1 MKSEI
6 IIIDDHK
13 IFGEGF
19 CSLLENN
26 NYRVKRVFQSPKKA
40 INYLQNNLIDIVF
53 CDINMPEINGIDLI
67 KKIKKTNSECK
78 VIMISMY
85 TEKNIIKKA
94 LENNADGYLT
104 KNCSIKDIKT
114 AISNS
119 YSSEKKFISK
129 TPNNFNNN
137 NNNNNNSSNSNNDSF
152 SLKFKLTKREEE
164 IVSHILKE
172 KSNVEIGEILQISKR
187 TVETH
192 RKNIMLKLDVKNS
205 IGIAVKALKYELV

>member
-1 MKSEI
+1 MKGNI

-26 NYRVKRVFQSPKKA
+26 NFRVKRVFQSPKKA
-40 INYLQNNLIDIVF
+40 LHYLNSNVIEIVF
-53 CDINMPEINGIDLI
+53 CDINMPEINGLDLI
-67 KKIKKTNSECK
+67 KKIKKINSDCK

-104 KNCSIKDIKT
+104 KNCSIEDIKT
-114 AISNS
+114 AISNN
-119 YSSEKKFISK
+119 YSTEKKFISK
-129 TPNNFNNN
+129 TINNN
-137 NNNNNNSSNSNNDSF
+137 DKNDNDAF
-152 SLKFKLTKREEE
+152 LLKYKLTKREKE
-164 IVSHILKE
+164 IISHILKE
-172 KSNVEIGEILQISKR
+172 KSNSEIGELLQISKR

-205 IGIAVKALKYELV
+205 IGIAVKALKHKLV

>member
-1 MKSEI
+1 MKSEM

-40 INYLQNNLIDIVF
+40 LNYLKDNLIDIIF

-85 TEKNIIKKA
+85 TEKNVIKKA

-119 YSSEKKFISK
+119 YSTEKRFISK
-129 TPNNFNNN
+129 TLNNN
-137 NNNNNNSSNSNNDSF
+137 INNNNDSF
-152 SLKFKLTKREEE
+152 SLKFKLTKREKE
-164 IVSHILKE
+164 IISHILKE
-172 KSNVEIGEILQISKR
+172 KSNADIGEILQISKR

>member
-1 MKSEI
+1 MKNEI
-6 IIIDDHK
+6 IIIDDHR

-19 CSLLENN
+19 CSLLESNKF
-26 NYRVKRVFQSPKKA
+26 RVKRVFQSPKKA
-40 INYLQNNLIDIVF
+40 LNYLKDNFVDIVF

-67 KKIKKTNSECK
+67 KKIKKINLKCK

-94 LENNADGYLT
+94 IENNADGYLT
-104 KNCSIKDIKT
+104 KNCSIADIKT

-119 YSSEKKFISK
+119 YSDEKKFISK
-129 TPNNFNNN
+129 TT
-137 NNNNNNSSNSNNDSF
+137 SNNDTSDVF
-152 SLKFKLTKREEE
+152 SLKYKLTKREKE
-164 IVSHILKE
+164 IIRHILNE
-172 KSNVEIGEILQISKR
+172 KSNSKIGEILQISKR

-205 IGIAVKALKYELV
+205 IGIAVKALKYKLV

>member
-40 INYLQNNLIDIVF
+40 INYLKDNLIDIVF

-85 TEKNIIKKA
+85 TEKNVIKKA

-119 YSSEKKFISK
+119 YSTEKKFISK
-129 TPNNFNNN
+129 TPNNN
-137 NNNNNNSSNSNNDSF
+137 NNNNNNSF
-152 SLKFKLTKREEE
+152 LLKFKLTIREKE
-164 IVSHILKE
+164 IISYILKE
-172 KSNVEIGEILQISKR
+172 KSNSEIGKILQISKR

>member
-1 MKSEI
+1 METKI

-26 NYRVKRVFQSPKKA
+26 NFRVKRVFQSPKKA
-40 INYLQNNLIDIVF
+40 LNFLKDNVIEIVF

-114 AISNS
+114 VISNS
-119 YSSEKKFISK
+119 FLPQKKVEVQTVEKNI
-129 TPNNFNNN
+129 
-137 NNNNNNSSNSNNDSF
+137 NNDEFSIKF
-152 SLKFKLTKREEE
+152 SLTNREKE
-164 IVSHILKE
+164 IISEILKE
-172 KSNVEIGEILQISKR
+172 KSNSEIGEILQISKR

-205 IGIAVKALKYELV
+205 IGIAVKALRNELV

>member
-1 MKSEI
+1 MKDNI

-26 NYRVKRVFQSPKKA
+26 NFRVKRVFQSPKKA
-40 INYLQNNLIDIVF
+40 LHYLNSNVIEIVF
-53 CDINMPEINGIDLI
+53 CDINMPEINGLDLI
-67 KKIKKTNSECK
+67 KKIKKINSDCK

-104 KNCSIKDIKT
+104 KNCSIEDIKT
-114 AISNS
+114 SISNN
-119 YSSEKKFISK
+119 YSTEKKFISK
-129 TPNNFNNN
+129 TINNN
-137 NNNNNNSSNSNNDSF
+137 DKNDNDVF
-152 SLKFKLTKREEE
+152 LLKYKLTKREKE
-164 IVSHILKE
+164 IISHILKE
-172 KSNVEIGEILQISKR
+172 KSNSEIGELLQISKR

-205 IGIAVKALKYELV
+205 IGIAVKALKHKLV

>member
-40 INYLQNNLIDIVF
+40 LNYLKDNLIDIVF

-85 TEKNIIKKA
+85 TEKNVIKKA

-119 YSSEKKFISK
+119 YSTKKRFISK
-129 TPNNFNNN
+129 TPNK
-137 NNNNNNSSNSNNDSF
+137 NNNSKNDDSF
-152 SLKFKLTKREEE
+152 SLKFKLTRREKE
-164 IVSHILKE
+164 IIIHILKE
-172 KSNVEIGEILQISKR
+172 KSNSEIGEILQISKR

>member
-1 MKSEI
+1 MKRKI

-26 NYRVKRVFQSPKKA
+26 DFRVKQVFQSPKKA
-40 INYLQNNLIDIVF
+40 LYYLKNNLIDIVF

-67 KKIKKTNSECK
+67 EKIKKTNSECK

-85 TEKNIIKKA
+85 TEKNVIKKA

-114 AISNS
+114 SISNS
-119 YSSEKKFISK
+119 YSTQKRFISK
-129 TPNNFNNN
+129 TPINNN
-137 NNNNNNSSNSNNDSF
+137 NNNDSF
-152 SLKFKLTKREEE
+152 YLKFKLTKREKE
-164 IVSHILKE
+164 IISHILRE
-172 KSNVEIGEILQISKR
+172 RSNSDIGVILQISKR

>member
-1 MKSEI
+1 MKTEI

-26 NYRVKRVFQSPKKA
+26 NFRVKRVFQSPKKA
-40 INYLQNNLIDIVF
+40 LSFLNNNVIEIVF
-53 CDINMPEINGIDLI
+53 CDINMPEINGLDLI
-67 KKIKKTNSECK
+67 KKIKKINSECK

-114 AISNS
+114 AITNS
-119 YSSEKKFISK
+119 YLDEKKFISK
-129 TPNNFNNN
+129 TLNK
-137 NNNNNNSSNSNNDSF
+137 NDDNDDGF
-152 SLKFKLTKREEE
+152 ILKYKLTKREKE
-164 IVSHILKE
+164 IISHILKE
-172 KSNVEIGEILQISKR
+172 KSNSEIGELLEISKR

-205 IGIAVKALKYELV
+205 IGIAVKALKHKLV

>member
-1 MKSEI
+1 MKTEV

-26 NYRVKRVFQSPKKA
+26 KFRVKRVFQSPKKA
-40 INYLQNNLIDIVF
+40 LYYLEKNLVDIVF

-67 KKIKKTNSECK
+67 KKIKKTNSACK

-94 LENNADGYLT
+94 LKNNADGYLT
-104 KNCSIKDIKT
+104 KNCSVENIKT
-114 AISNS
+114 VISNTFS
-119 YSSEKKFISK
+119 AGKNMIFKEVEENI
-129 TPNNFNNN
+129 
-137 NNNNNNSSNSNNDSF
+137 NNDEF
-152 SLKFKLTKREEE
+152 SLIFNLTSREKE
-164 IVSHILKE
+164 IIKEILKE
-172 KSNVEIGEILQISKR
+172 KSNSQIGEILQISKR

-192 RKNIMLKLDVKNS
+192 RKNIMLKLNVKNS
-205 IGIAVKALKYELV
+205 IGIAVKALKYELI

>member
-1 MKSEI
+1 MKNEV

-40 INYLQNNLIDIVF
+40 LNYLKDNLIDIVF
-53 CDINMPEINGIDLI
+53 CDINMPEVNGIDLI
-67 KKIKKTNSECK
+67 KKIKKTNSQCK

-85 TEKNIIKKA
+85 TEKNVIKKA

-119 YSSEKKFISK
+119 YSTKKRFISK
-129 TPNNFNNN
+129 TPNNNNN
-137 NNNNNNSSNSNNDSF
+137 NNNNDSF
-152 SLKFKLTKREEE
+152 SLKFKLTKREKE

-172 KSNVEIGEILQISKR
+172 KSNSEIGEILQISKR
-187 TVETH
+187 TAETH

>member
-1 MKSEI
+1 MKNEV

-26 NYRVKRVFQSPKKA
+26 KFRVKRVFQSPKKA
-40 INYLQNNLIDIVF
+40 LHYLEKNVIDIVF
-53 CDINMPEINGIDLI
+53 CDINMPEINGIELI
-67 KKIKKTNSECK
+67 KKIKKTNLSCK

-85 TEKNIIKKA
+85 TQKNIIKKA
-94 LENNADGYLT
+94 LNNNADGYLT
-104 KNCSIKDIKT
+104 KNCSIEDIKKV
-114 AISNS
+114 ISNS
-119 YSSEKKFISK
+119 FLPQKKIEVQAVEKNI
-129 TPNNFNNN
+129 
-137 NNNNNNSSNSNNDSF
+137 NNDEFSIKF
-152 SLKFKLTKREEE
+152 SLTNREIE
-164 IVSHILKE
+164 IITEILKE
-172 KSNVEIGEILQISKR
+172 KSNSEIGEILQISKR